1 MLQNSLAGDTEAE
14 VVALVP
20 YSTKQE
26 NMLELWPHFQNKLKI
41 STSLPALH

>member
-20 YSTKQE
+20 YSTEARKYAGTVAS
-26 NMLELWPHFQNKLKI
+26 FSK
-41 STSLPALH
+41 